1 MKVIIAAAGTAGHI
15 NPGISIANKIKE
27 EEPDS
32 EIIFIGTKR
41 GLENDLVPR
50 AGYELKTIDAYGLNL
65 KRPDRLL
72 KTLKGFGTAKRI
84 IREFKPDVVIGTGG
98 YICGAAITMANKQKI
113 PTLLHES
120 NAFPGKAV
128 KMLSKKTDCILVGF
142 EDAKKRLDK
151 AKKVVVTGNPTKI
164 KDLNLSK
171 DEKEKIIKDLGLDAN
186 KPILLVFGGSQ
197 GAKAINDSIIKI
209 VKESKNK
216 EYQIIWAPGP
226 VQYNIIKEE
235 LEKNNIDIDDIENT
249 KVYPYIY
256 NMEEMMNISDLFICR
271 AGAMTINEVS
281 IVGKPAIFI
290 PLPGVSQ
297 NHQEYNARVLESMG
311 AAKIILN
318 KDLES
323 IDLNKY
329 VEENKK
335 QDKNIFKNVED
346 IIYNKDLLKQMGKKA
361 KQVSNIDALEIIYKE
376 IQETIIS

>member
-27 EEPDS
+27 EEPNS

-41 GLENDLVPR
+41 GLEKDLVPR
-50 AGYELKTIDAYGLNL
+50 AGYELKTIDAYGLNF
-65 KRPDRLL
+65 KKPIKLL
-72 KTLKGFGTAKRI
+72 KTLKGFGEAKKI
-84 IREFKPDVVIGTGG
+84 IKEFKPDVVIGTGG
-98 YICGAAITMANKQKI
+98 YICGAVITEANKLKI

-128 KMLSKKTDCILVGF
+128 KMLSNRTNCIMVGF
-142 EDAKKRLDK
+142 KEAKERLDK
-151 AKKVVVTGNPTKI
+151 AKNVIVTGNPTKI

-171 DEKEKIIKDLGLDAN
+171 DKKEKIIKEVGLSSD

-209 VKESKNK
+209 VEENKNK

-226 VQYNIIKEE
+226 IQYNIIKEE
-235 LEKNNIDIDDIENT
+235 LEKSNIDIENIPNT

-256 NMEEMMNISDLFICR
+256 NMEEIMNISDLFICR
-271 AGAMTINEVS
+271 SGAMTINEVS
-281 IVGKPAIFI
+281 LVGKPAIFI

-297 NHQEYNARVLESMG
+297 NHQEHNAKVLENIG

-318 KDLES
+318 KDLEN

-329 VEENKK
+329 IEN
-335 QDKNIFKNVED
+335 
-346 IIYNKDLLKQMGKKA
+346 IIYNKELLEQMGRKA
-361 KQVSNIDALEIIYKE
+361 KTVSNSSALEKIYKE
-376 IQETIIS
+376 IKETLLHKC

>member
-1 MKVIIAAAGTAGHI
+1 MRVIIAAAGTAGHI
-15 NPGISIANKIKE
+15 NPGLSIANKIKE
-27 EEPDS
+27 EEPNS

-50 AGYELKTIDAYGLNL
+50 AGYELKTIDAYGLNF
-65 KRPDRLL
+65 KRPIQLL
-72 KTLKGFGTAKRI
+72 KTLKGFGEAKKI
-84 IREFKPDVVIGTGG
+84 IKEFKPDVVIGTGG
-98 YICGAAITMANKQKI
+98 YICGAAITMAHKLGI

-128 KMLSKKTDCILVGF
+128 KMLANKTDCILVGF
-142 EDAKKRLDK
+142 KEAKERLGK
-151 AKKVVVTGNPTKI
+151 AKRIVVTGNPTKI
-164 KDLNLSK
+164 KDLNLNR
-171 DEKEKIIKDLGLDAN
+171 DEKERIIKEIGLDPK

-197 GAKAINDSIIKI
+197 GAKAINDSVIKI
-209 VKESKNK
+209 VKSDENQ

-226 VQYNIIKEE
+226 IQYNIIKEE
-235 LEKNNIDIDDIENT
+235 LERSNIDINNIFNI

-256 NMEEMMNISDLFICR
+256 NMEEIMNISDLFICR

-297 NHQEYNARVLESMG
+297 NHQEYNARVLEKIG

-318 KDLES
+318 KDLEN

-329 VEENKK
+329 VE
-335 QDKNIFKNVED
+335 D
-346 IIYNKDLLKQMGKKA
+346 IIYNKELLIQMGEKA
-361 KQVSNIDALEIIYKE
+361 KQVSNTDSLEKIYKE
-376 IQETIIS
+376 VKQTILHKY

>member
-41 GLENDLVPR
+41 GLEKDLVPR
-50 AGYELKTIDAYGLNL
+50 AGYELKTIDAYGLNF
-65 KRPDRLL
+65 KKPKQLL
-72 KTLKGFGTAKRI
+72 KTLKGFCEAKRI
-84 IREFKPDVVIGTGG
+84 IKDFKPDVVIGTGG
-98 YICGAAITMANKQKI
+98 YICGAVITEASKLKI

-128 KMLSKKTDCILVGF
+128 KMLSKRTDCILVGF
-142 EDAKKRLDK
+142 EDAKEILDK

-171 DEKEKIIKDLGLDAN
+171 DKKDLIIKDLGLDST

-197 GAKAINDSIIKI
+197 GAKAINDSVIKIIKT
-209 VKESKNK
+209 KSNKN
-216 EYQIIWAPGP
+216 YQIIWAAGP
-226 VQYNIIKEE
+226 IQYDIIKEE
-235 LEKNNIDIDDIENT
+235 LKEDSIDIENIENT
-249 KVYPYIY
+249 KIYPYIY
-256 NMEEMMNISDLFICR
+256 NMEEMMNISDLLMCR
-271 AGAMTINEVS
+271 SGAMTINEVS

-297 NHQEYNARVLESMG
+297 NHQEYNAKVLEKIG
-311 AAKIILN
+311 AARIILN
-318 KDLES
+318 KDLEN

-329 VEENKK
+329 IEEL
-335 QDKNIFKNVED
+335 
-346 IIYNKDLLKQMGKKA
+346 IYNKKLLEQMGKKA
-361 KQVSNIDALEIIYKE
+361 KQVAPVDALEKIYKE
-376 IQETIIS
+376 IKNTMLHKC